1 MKKEQTGQSVAVPQP
16 ELPAQVAETKQPQ
29 ATPAPQPTQPDITH
43 RLTEEF
49 AALRREFPEL
59 KSPEQLPPEVL
70 EAAQGQAPLL
80 DAYLR
85 FRWQEEKRVRAEAA
99 RRQAAA
105 ESAVG
110 SLLQGGE
117 PVQPEQDAFL
127 SAFRRALR

>member
-1 MKKEQTGQSVAVPQP
+1 M
-16 ELPAQVAETKQPQ
+16 
-29 ATPAPQPTQPDITH
+29 
-43 RLTEEF
+43 
-49 AALRREFPEL
+49 
-59 KSPEQLPPEVL
+59 
-70 EAAQGQAPLL
+70 QGQAPLL

-85 FRWQEEKRVRAEAA
+85 FRWQEEKRVRRRLPAA
-99 RRQAAA
+99 AAA